1 LIVPVISRRASS
13 EDVELV
19 ERVFADA
26 GFETQLFVFGQDE
39 DANAMVAVQL
49 AESHSGSLHPIE
61 VWIAPGLFARLN
73 AEHRAN
79 ASMARSEL
87 GFEQRQRQAARV
99 IICTDEIP
107 DILPES
113 AIRMTSIDEI
123 RNGTFGPDQISSI
136 FS

>member
-1 LIVPVISRRASS
+1 LIVPIISRQASS

-19 ERVFADA
+19 ERIFASA

-49 AESHSGSLHPIE
+49 AEAHASLLHPME
-61 VWIAPGLFARLN
+61 VWIAPAMFARLD

-79 ASMARSEL
+79 ASMARAEL
-87 GFEQRQRQAARV
+87 GFEQRQQQTPRLIV
-99 IICTDEIP
+99 CTDEIP
-107 DILPES
+107 NIPPEPG
-113 AIRMTSIDEI
+113 IHLTSIDDI
-123 RNGTFGPDQISSI
+123 RNGSFGSDQIGSI